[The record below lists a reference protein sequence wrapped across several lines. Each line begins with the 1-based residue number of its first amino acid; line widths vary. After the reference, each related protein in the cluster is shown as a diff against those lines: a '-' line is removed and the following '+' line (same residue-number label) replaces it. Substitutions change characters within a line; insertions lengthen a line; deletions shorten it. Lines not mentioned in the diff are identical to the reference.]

1 MPKPSKPS
9 KDDDKS
15 RKKHRSKD
23 TKSSHHSNKH
33 GSTSRSHRDE
43 TDQVMDLYC
52 AVYQP
57 RVGNYYHWAFA
68 MHRPDLGWAIF
79 EVVQD
84 VDDGPFRTAIRDVN
98 PSSSARCLPLVP
110 LARIYS
116 SYAQNL
122 ASQIRE
128 IPVEGRPALWNCQ
141 EYVLEI
147 WDLVW
152 QLGAIDQNTYEVA
165 RQNLM
170 PYFGPIQEEDDEYE
184 HEEVP
189 DEDDNQ
195 PRQYQSAEFIS
206 DSGSD

>member
-1 MPKPSKPS
+1 MDQPVDLIVMRPI
-9 KDDDKS
+9 KS
-15 RKKHRSKD
+15 WTSIVLY
-23 TKSSHHSNKH
+23 TSL
-33 GSTSRSHRDE
+33 GSE
-43 TDQVMDLYC
+43 LL
-52 AVYQP
+52 P
-57 RVGNYYHWAFA
+57 
-68 MHRPDLGWAIF
+68 LGFCNASARLRMGYF

-195 PRQYQSAEFIS
+195 PQFIS